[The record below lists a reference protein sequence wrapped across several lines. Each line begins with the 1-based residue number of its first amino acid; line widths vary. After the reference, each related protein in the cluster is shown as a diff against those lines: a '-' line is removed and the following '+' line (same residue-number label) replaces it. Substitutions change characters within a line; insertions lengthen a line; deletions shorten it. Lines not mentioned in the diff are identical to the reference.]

1 MTWKKSCANKGCSEP
16 MRIAVTGT
24 TGRVGAALV
33 RHFSTRH
40 EVVPLPRRTCDLA
53 DSRSLTTALDRLE
66 CDVFLNPAG
75 NTSLEECEDD
85 PAMAMRTNAEAPA
98 EITRWAAARG
108 VPVYHFSTDYVFGG
122 EAEGLRYENETPS
135 PVNAYGR
142 SKLAGEQAVLAFPRN
157 CVVRV
162 SWVFG
167 PDKAAFID
175 QIFDAALAGKPL
187 AAVADKFSL
196 PVSTGDLAGWMEL
209 LIEGKATGVIH
220 ACNSGDPI
228 TWHDM
233 AVAVVEEMTACGRLA
248 EIPDV
253 RKQALSEMTFFRATR
268 PRFTAMETSRL
279 TTLLGHPPR
288 PWREALAEH
297 VRRRCSFL

>member
-1 MTWKKSCANKGCSEP
+1 

-40 EVVPLPRRTCDLA
+40 EVIPLPRRTCDLA
-53 DSRSLTTALDRLE
+53 DPRSLRTALDQLA
-66 CDVFLNPAG
+66 CDVFVNPAG
-75 NTSLEECEDD
+75 QTSLEECEDD
-85 PAMAMRTNAEAPA
+85 STLAMRTNAQAPA
-98 EITRWAAARG
+98 EIARWAADRG
-108 VPVYHFSTDYVFGG
+108 VPLYHFSTDYVFGG
-122 EAEGLRYENETPS
+122 EAEGLRSESETPA
-135 PVNAYGR
+135 PVNTYGR
-142 SKLAGEQAVLAFPRN
+142 SKLLGEQAVLAHPLN
-157 CVVRV
+157 AVVRV

-196 PVSTGDLAGWMEL
+196 PVSTGDLAGWMER

-220 ACNSGDPI
+220 ACHSGDPI

-233 AVAVVEEMTACGRLA
+233 ATAVVEEMAACGRLA
-248 EIPDV
+248 GIPPI
-253 RKQALSEMTFFRATR
+253 RKQSLAEMTFFRATR
-268 PRFTAMETSRL
+268 PRFTAMATPRL
-279 TTLLGHPPR
+279 TALLGHPPR

-297 VRRRCSFL
+297 VRRRDSLL